1 MSYRFSESQQ
11 AAITQGDGAT
21 LVLAGPGSGK
31 TSVITG
37 RIQYLIEQKSVPP
50 EQILVITFTKAAAAE
65 MRLRFQ
71 AMQEGRRL
79 PVQFGTFHAV
89 FFSILKYAY
98 HYRADQIITPEWK
111 YAFLREIL
119 AGYHLS
125 EDEQQE
131 LMENLLGEISAVK
144 NEQLDLAHYY
154 AKCCGSAQFRE
165 IYAAYDRKLRENR
178 LIDFDD
184 MLTLTYE
191 LLSQRADH
199 LHAWQQKF
207 QYILVDEVQDM
218 NRLQYE
224 VLRMLAAPQ
233 NELFFVGDDDQS
245 IYQFRG
251 ARPELMRSF
260 IRDYADAKQLYLKEN
275 YRCGSEI
282 VQTAGRLI
290 SHNHNRFEKQITAAG
305 GQKGQVTVT
314 EYPSTL
320 RENRAV
326 IAAIRARVA
335 EGVRL
340 SDMAVLFRTN
350 RQSGYLLEM
359 LMQEGI
365 SFYAKERIPLV
376 YDHWIAKDILCYL
389 RLAGGERARGLFL
402 QIMNRPVRYLSRD
415 VLDEAQ
421 VDLDSWEAVYEEQPW
436 IARRI
441 AQLAED
447 LQVMS
452 HMGPFAAMNYVR
464 KGIGYEEYVIDYAQ
478 THGQD
483 AQELVAVLDELQQ
496 SAVGFG
502 SLAEWQEHVREYRIR
517 MQEEQ
522 KNRNHRDGTREDGV
536 QILTLHGAKGLE
548 FDTVFIP
555 QLVEGQ
561 LPYKKA
567 VLDADIE
574 EERRLFYVGMTRA
587 KNCLMISHSKSLYN
601 KDATA
606 SRFLQELETAASE
619 TSVTGTRYE

>member
-1 MSYRFSESQQ
+1 MSYRFSESQRRAVTQ
-11 AAITQGDGAT
+11 SEGAA

-31 TSVITG
+31 TAVITG
-37 RIQYLIEQKSVPP
+37 RIRYLIEDCHIAP
-50 EQILVITFTKAAAAE
+50 EHILVITFTKAAAGE

-71 AMQEGRRL
+71 AMMEGRRL
-79 PVQFGTFHAV
+79 PVQFGTFHAI
-89 FFSILKYAY
+89 FFSILKHAY
-98 HYRADQIITPEWK
+98 HYRPNQIISPEFK
-111 YAFLREIL
+111 YSFLREIL
-119 AGYHLS
+119 SGYHLR
-125 EDEQQE
+125 EDEEQE
-131 LMENLLGEISAVK
+131 LMEKLLGEISAVK
-144 NEQLDLAHYY
+144 NERLDLEHYY
-154 AKCCGSAQFRE
+154 AKCCGSAQFWD
-165 IYAAYDRKLRENR
+165 IFHAYEKKLRENR

-191 LLSQRADH
+191 LLTQRPDH
-199 LHAWQQKF
+199 LRAWQEKF

-233 NELFFVGDDDQS
+233 DCLFLVGDDDQS

-251 ARPELMRSF
+251 ARPELMRRFVS
-260 IRDYADAKQLYLKEN
+260 DYPGVRQLYLEEN
-275 YRCGSEI
+275 YRCGSDI
-282 VQTAGRLI
+282 VRISQNLI
-290 SHNHNRFEKQITAAG
+290 SHNKNRFQKQIFAARS
-305 GQKGQVTVT
+305 VTGTVIMQ

-320 RENRAV
+320 KENRAI
-326 IAAIRARVA
+326 IAKIREREAA
-335 EGVRL
+335 GVPF

-350 RQSGYLLEM
+350 RQSGYLLEK
-359 LMQEGI
+359 LMEEGI
-365 SFYAKERIPLV
+365 PFDAKEHVPLV
-376 YDHWIAKDILCYL
+376 YDHWIARDMLCYL
-389 RLAGGERARGLFL
+389 KLAAGSRERGLFL

-415 VLDEAQ
+415 VLDEPQ

-464 KGIGYEEYVIDYAQ
+464 KGMGYEEFVIDFARE
-478 THGQD
+478 HGQSE
-483 AQELVAVLDELQQ
+483 QELIDVLDELQQ
-496 SAVGFG
+496 SASGFQ
-502 SLAEWQEHVREYRIR
+502 SLAQWQAHVEEYRAR
-517 MQEEQ
+517 MQAEQ
-522 KNRNHRDGTREDGV
+522 KKADAEHEGV

-548 FDTVFIP
+548 FDTVFLP
-555 QLVEGQ
+555 QLLDGL

-587 KNCLMISHSKSLYN
+587 KNVLVLTHSRTLYN

-606 SRFLQELETAASE
+606 SGFLSELKVPAAAA
-619 TSVTGTRYE
+619 T

>member
-1 MSYRFSESQQ
+1 MSYRFSESQRRAVTQ
-11 AAITQGDGAT
+11 SEGAA

-31 TSVITG
+31 TAVITG
-37 RIQYLIEQKSVPP
+37 RIRYLIEDCHIAP
-50 EQILVITFTKAAAAE
+50 EHILVITFTKAAAGE

-71 AMQEGRRL
+71 VMMEGRRL
-79 PVQFGTFHAV
+79 PVQFGTFHAI
-89 FFSILKYAY
+89 FFSILKHAY
-98 HYRADQIITPEWK
+98 HYRPNQIISPEFK
-111 YAFLREIL
+111 YSFLREIL
-119 AGYHLS
+119 SGYHLR
-125 EDEQQE
+125 EDEEQE
-131 LMENLLGEISAVK
+131 LMEKLLGEISAVK
-144 NEQLDLAHYY
+144 NERLDLEHYY
-154 AKCCGSAQFRE
+154 AKCCGSAQFRD
-165 IYAAYDRKLRENR
+165 IFHAYEKKLRENR

-191 LLSQRADH
+191 LLTQRPDH
-199 LHAWQQKF
+199 LRAWQEKF

-233 NELFFVGDDDQS
+233 DCLFLVGDDDQS

-251 ARPELMRSF
+251 ARPELMRRFVS
-260 IRDYADAKQLYLKEN
+260 DYPGVRQLYLEEN
-275 YRCGSEI
+275 YRCGSDI
-282 VQTAGRLI
+282 VRISQNLI
-290 SHNHNRFEKQITAAG
+290 SHNKNRFQKQIFAARS
-305 GQKGQVTVT
+305 VTGTVIMQ

-320 RENRAV
+320 KENRAI
-326 IAAIRARVA
+326 IAKIREREAA
-335 EGVRL
+335 GVPF

-350 RQSGYLLEM
+350 RQSGYLLEK
-359 LMQEGI
+359 LMEEGI
-365 SFYAKERIPLV
+365 PFDAKEHVPLV
-376 YDHWIAKDILCYL
+376 YDHWIARDMLCYL
-389 RLAGGERARGLFL
+389 KLAAGSRERGLFL

-415 VLDEAQ
+415 VLDEPQ

-464 KGIGYEEYVIDYAQ
+464 KGMGYEEFVIDFARE
-478 THGQD
+478 HGQSE
-483 AQELVAVLDELQQ
+483 QELIDVLDELQQ
-496 SAVGFG
+496 SASGFQ
-502 SLAEWQEHVREYRIR
+502 SLAQWQAHVEEYRAR
-517 MQEEQ
+517 MQAEQ
-522 KNRNHRDGTREDGV
+522 KKADAEHEGV

-548 FDTVFIP
+548 FDTVFLP
-555 QLVEGQ
+555 QLLDGL

-587 KNCLMISHSKSLYN
+587 KNVLVLTHSRTLYN

-606 SRFLQELETAASE
+606 SGFLSELKVPAAAA
-619 TSVTGTRYE
+619 T

>member
-1 MSYRFSESQQ
+1 MSYRFSESQRRAVTQ
-11 AAITQGDGAT
+11 SEGAA

-31 TSVITG
+31 TAVITG
-37 RIQYLIEQKSVPP
+37 RVRYLIEDCHIAP
-50 EQILVITFTKAAAAE
+50 EHILVITFTKAAAGE

-71 AMQEGRRL
+71 AMMEGRRL
-79 PVQFGTFHAV
+79 PVQFGTFHAI
-89 FFSILKYAY
+89 FFSILKHAY
-98 HYRADQIITPEWK
+98 HYRPNQIISPEFK
-111 YAFLREIL
+111 YSFLREIL
-119 AGYHLS
+119 SGYHLR
-125 EDEQQE
+125 EDEEQE
-131 LMENLLGEISAVK
+131 LMEKLLGEISAVK
-144 NEQLDLAHYY
+144 NERLDLEHYY
-154 AKCCGSAQFRE
+154 AKCCGSAQFRD
-165 IYAAYDRKLRENR
+165 IFHAYEKKLRENR

-191 LLSQRADH
+191 LLTQRPDH
-199 LHAWQQKF
+199 LRAWQEKF

-233 NELFFVGDDDQS
+233 DCLFLVGDDDQS

-251 ARPELMRSF
+251 ARPELMRRFVS
-260 IRDYADAKQLYLKEN
+260 DYPGVRQLYLEEN
-275 YRCGSEI
+275 YRCGSDI
-282 VQTAGRLI
+282 VRISQNLI
-290 SHNHNRFEKQITAAG
+290 SHNKNRFQKQIFAARS
-305 GQKGQVTVT
+305 VTGTVIMQ

-320 RENRAV
+320 KENRAI
-326 IAAIRARVA
+326 IAKIREREAA
-335 EGVRL
+335 GVPF

-350 RQSGYLLEM
+350 RQSGYLLEK
-359 LMQEGI
+359 LMEEGI
-365 SFYAKERIPLV
+365 PFDAKEHVPLV
-376 YDHWIAKDILCYL
+376 YDHWIARDMLCYL
-389 RLAGGERARGLFL
+389 KLAAGSRERGLFL

-415 VLDEAQ
+415 VLDEPQ

-464 KGIGYEEYVIDYAQ
+464 KGMGYEEFVIDFARE
-478 THGQD
+478 HGQSE
-483 AQELVAVLDELQQ
+483 QELIDVLDELQQ
-496 SAVGFG
+496 SASGFQ
-502 SLAEWQEHVREYRIR
+502 SLAQWQAHVEEYRAR
-517 MQEEQ
+517 MQAEQ
-522 KNRNHRDGTREDGV
+522 KKADAEHEGV

-548 FDTVFIP
+548 FDTVFLP
-555 QLVEGQ
+555 QLLDGL

-587 KNCLMISHSKSLYN
+587 KNVLVLTHSRTLYN

-606 SRFLQELETAASE
+606 SGFLSELKVPAAAA
-619 TSVTGTRYE
+619 T

>member
-1 MSYRFSESQQ
+1 MSYRFSESQRRAVTQ
-11 AAITQGDGAT
+11 SEGAA

-31 TSVITG
+31 TAVITG
-37 RIQYLIEQKSVPP
+37 RIRYLIEDCHIAP
-50 EQILVITFTKAAAAE
+50 EHILVITFTKAAAGE

-71 AMQEGRRL
+71 AMMEGRRL
-79 PVQFGTFHAV
+79 PVQFGTFHAI
-89 FFSILKYAY
+89 FFSILKHAY
-98 HYRADQIITPEWK
+98 HYRPNQIISPEFK
-111 YAFLREIL
+111 YSFLREIL
-119 AGYHLS
+119 SGYHLR
-125 EDEQQE
+125 EDEEQE
-131 LMENLLGEISAVK
+131 LMEKLLGEISAVK
-144 NEQLDLAHYY
+144 NERLDLEHYY
-154 AKCCGSAQFRE
+154 AKCCGSAQFRD
-165 IYAAYDRKLRENR
+165 IFHAYEKKLRENR

-191 LLSQRADH
+191 LLTQRPDH
-199 LHAWQQKF
+199 LRAWQEKF

-233 NELFFVGDDDQS
+233 DCLFLVGDDDQS

-251 ARPELMRSF
+251 ARPELMRRFVS
-260 IRDYADAKQLYLKEN
+260 DYPGVRQLYLEEN
-275 YRCGSEI
+275 YRCGSDI
-282 VQTAGRLI
+282 VRISQNLI
-290 SHNHNRFEKQITAAG
+290 SHNKNRFQKQIFAARS
-305 GQKGQVTVT
+305 VTGTVIMQ

-320 RENRAV
+320 KENRAI
-326 IAAIRARVA
+326 IAKIREREAA
-335 EGVRL
+335 GVPF

-350 RQSGYLLEM
+350 RQSGYLLEK
-359 LMQEGI
+359 LMEEGI
-365 SFYAKERIPLV
+365 PFDAKEHVPLV
-376 YDHWIAKDILCYL
+376 YDHWIARDMLCYL
-389 RLAGGERARGLFL
+389 KLAAGSRERGLFL

-415 VLDEAQ
+415 VLDEPQ

-464 KGIGYEEYVIDYAQ
+464 KGMGYEEFVIDFARE
-478 THGQD
+478 HGQSE
-483 AQELVAVLDELQQ
+483 QELIDVLDELQQ
-496 SAVGFG
+496 SASGFQ
-502 SLAEWQEHVREYRIR
+502 SLAQWQAHVEEYRAR
-517 MQEEQ
+517 MQAEQ
-522 KNRNHRDGTREDGV
+522 KKADAEHEGV

-548 FDTVFIP
+548 FDTVFLP
-555 QLVEGQ
+555 QLLDGL

-587 KNCLMISHSKSLYN
+587 KNVLVLTHSRTLYN

-606 SRFLQELETAASE
+606 SGFLSELKAPAAAA
-619 TSVTGTRYE
+619 T

>member
-1 MSYRFSESQQ
+1 MSYTFSESQRR
-11 AAITQGDGAT
+11 AITQADGAT

-31 TSVITG
+31 TAVITG
-37 RIQYLIEQKSVPP
+37 RIRYLLEQRNVPAGN
-50 EQILVITFTKAAAAE
+50 ILVITFTKAAAGE

-71 AMQEGRRL
+71 SMMAGRRL

-89 FFSILKYAY
+89 FFSILKHAY
-98 HYRADQIITPEWK
+98 HFRSDQIISPEFK

-119 AGYHLS
+119 SGYHLH
-125 EDEQQE
+125 EDEEQE
-131 LMENLLGEISAVK
+131 LMENLLSEISMVK
-144 NEQLDLAHYY
+144 NERLDLTHYY
-154 AKCCGSAQFRE
+154 AKCCGSTQFRD
-165 IYAAYDRKLRENR
+165 IYNAYDKKLRDNR

-191 LLSQRADH
+191 LLTERPDH
-199 LHAWQQKF
+199 LRAWQEKF

-233 NELFFVGDDDQS
+233 DQLFLVGDDDQS

-251 ARPELMRSF
+251 ARPELMRRFVS
-260 IRDYADAKQLYLKEN
+260 DYAEAKQLYLEEN

-282 VQTAGRLI
+282 VRISQNLI
-290 SHNHNRFEKQITAAG
+290 SHNRNRFNKQIFAARA
-305 GQKGQVTVT
+305 VTGKVIMQ

-320 RENRAV
+320 KENRAI
-326 IAAIRARVA
+326 IAKIREREAA
-335 EGVRL
+335 GVRF

-350 RQSGYLLEM
+350 RQSGYLLEQ
-359 LMQEGI
+359 LMEEGI
-365 SFYAKERIPLV
+365 PFYAKERVPLV
-376 YDHWIAKDILCYL
+376 YDHWIAKDVLCYL
-389 RLAGGERARGLFL
+389 KLATGSRERGLFL

-415 VLDEAQ
+415 VLDEPT
-421 VDLDSWEAVYEEQPW
+421 VDMDSWEAVYEEQPW

-464 KGIGYEEYVIDYAQ
+464 KGMGYEEFVIDFARE
-478 THGQD
+478 HGQGE
-483 AQELVAVLDELQQ
+483 QELIGVLDELQQ
-496 SAVGFG
+496 SAVGFQ
-502 SLAEWQEHVREYRIR
+502 SLAQWQAHVEEYRAR
-517 MQEEQ
+517 MKAEQ
-522 KNRNHRDGTREDGV
+522 KKKDTAREGV

-548 FDTVFIP
+548 FDTVFLP
-555 QLVEGQ
+555 QLSEGQ

-587 KNCLMISHSKSLYN
+587 KEQLVISHSRTLYN

-606 SRFLQELETAASE
+606 SRFLSELENPAAVA
-619 TSVTGTRYE
+619 T

>member
-1 MSYRFSESQQ
+1 MTYRFSVSQQ
-11 AAITQGDGAT
+11 EAITQGGGAT

-37 RIQYLIEQKSVPP
+37 RIQYLIGQEHVPP
-50 EQILVITFTKAAAAE
+50 EQILVITFTKAAAGE

-71 AMQEGRRL
+71 ALQEGRRL
-79 PVQFGTFHAV
+79 PVQFGTFHAI
-89 FFSILKYAY
+89 FFSILKHAY
-98 HYRADQIITPEWK
+98 HYRADQIITNEWK

-119 AGYHLS
+119 AGYHLG
-125 EDEQQE
+125 EDELQE
-131 LMENLLGEISAVK
+131 LTENLLSEISAVK

-154 AKCCGSAQFRE
+154 AKCCGSSQFRD
-165 IYAAYDRKLRENR
+165 IYTAYDRKLRENR

-191 LLSQRADH
+191 LLSQRQDH
-199 LHAWQQKF
+199 LHAWQQRF
-207 QYILVDEVQDM
+207 RYILVDEVQDM

-224 VLRMLAAPQ
+224 VLRMLTAPQ
-233 NELFFVGDDDQS
+233 NELFLVGDDDQS

-251 ARPELMRSF
+251 ARPELMRNF
-260 IRDYADAKQLYLKEN
+260 IRDYADAKQLYLREN

-282 VQTAGRLI
+282 VRVSGNLI
-290 SHNHNRFEKQITAAG
+290 SHNHDRFEKQITAASG
-305 GQKGQVTVT
+305 WKGVVSVT
-314 EYPSTL
+314 EYPSAL

-326 IAAIRARVA
+326 IAAIHKRVS
-335 EGVRL
+335 EGVPY
-340 SDMAVLFRTN
+340 SDLAVLFRTN

-365 SFYAKERIPLV
+365 PFYAKERIPLV
-376 YDHWIAKDILCYL
+376 YDHWIAKDMLCYL
-389 RLAGGERARGLFL
+389 RLAAGERDRALFL

-415 VLDEAQ
+415 VLDEPQ

-441 AQLAED
+441 EQLAED

-464 KGIGYEEYVIDYAQ
+464 KGVGYEEYVVDYAQ
-478 THGQD
+478 THRQD
-483 AQELVAVLDELQQ
+483 AQELIAVLDELQQ

-502 SLAEWQEHVREYRIR
+502 SLREWQEHVREYRIR

-522 KNRNHRDGTREDGV
+522 KNREPKSDGV

-548 FDTVFIP
+548 FDTVFLP

-587 KNCLMISHSKSLYN
+587 KKCLHISYSKTLNN

-606 SRFLQELETAASE
+606 SRFLNELETAASE
-619 TSVTGTRYE
+619 VSDHR

>member
-1 MSYRFSESQQ
+1 MSYRFSESQRRAVTQ
-11 AAITQGDGAT
+11 SEGAA

-31 TSVITG
+31 TAVITG
-37 RIQYLIEQKSVPP
+37 RIRYLIEDCHIAP
-50 EQILVITFTKAAAAE
+50 EHILVITFTKAAAGE

-71 AMQEGRRL
+71 AMMEGRRL
-79 PVQFGTFHAV
+79 PVQFGTFHAI
-89 FFSILKYAY
+89 FFSILKHAY
-98 HYRADQIITPEWK
+98 HYRPNQIISPEFK
-111 YAFLREIL
+111 YSFLREIL
-119 AGYHLS
+119 SGYHLR
-125 EDEQQE
+125 EDEEQE
-131 LMENLLGEISAVK
+131 LMEKLLGEISAVK
-144 NEQLDLAHYY
+144 NERLDLGHYY
-154 AKCCGSAQFRE
+154 AKCCGSAQFRD
-165 IYAAYDRKLRENR
+165 IFHAYEKKLRENR

-191 LLSQRADH
+191 LLTQRPDH
-199 LHAWQQKF
+199 LRAWQEKF

-233 NELFFVGDDDQS
+233 DCLFLVGDDDQS

-251 ARPELMRSF
+251 ARPELMRRFVS
-260 IRDYADAKQLYLKEN
+260 DYPGVRQLYLEEN
-275 YRCGSEI
+275 YRCGSDI
-282 VQTAGRLI
+282 VRISQNLI
-290 SHNHNRFEKQITAAG
+290 SHNKNRFQKQIFAARS
-305 GQKGQVTVT
+305 VTGTVIMQ

-320 RENRAV
+320 KENRAI
-326 IAAIRARVA
+326 IAKIREREAA
-335 EGVRL
+335 GVPF

-350 RQSGYLLEM
+350 RQSGYLLEK
-359 LMQEGI
+359 LMEEGI
-365 SFYAKERIPLV
+365 PFDAKEHVPLV
-376 YDHWIAKDILCYL
+376 YDHWIARDMLCYL
-389 RLAGGERARGLFL
+389 KLAAGSRERGLFL

-415 VLDEAQ
+415 VLDEPQ

-464 KGIGYEEYVIDYAQ
+464 KGMGYEEFVIDFARE
-478 THGQD
+478 HGQSE
-483 AQELVAVLDELQQ
+483 QELIDVLDELQQ
-496 SAVGFG
+496 SASGFQ
-502 SLAEWQEHVREYRIR
+502 SLAQWQAHVEEYRAR
-517 MQEEQ
+517 MQAEQ
-522 KNRNHRDGTREDGV
+522 KKADAEHEGV

-548 FDTVFIP
+548 FDTVFLP
-555 QLVEGQ
+555 QLLDGL

-587 KNCLMISHSKSLYN
+587 KNVLVLTHSRTLYN

-606 SRFLQELETAASE
+606 SGFLSELKVPAAAA
-619 TSVTGTRYE
+619 T